1 MTHVKT
7 IQTLLIILNL
17 YLIFGLDEE
26 TSTLRHFKNE
36 ISSLFP
42 FIVDRLDQDPDF
54 QSGSGPRYR
63 IESGSD
69 LDTDPKH

>member
-1 MTHVKT
+1 
-7 IQTLLIILNL
+7 LINLNV
-17 YLIFGLDEE
+17 YLIFGLDEAREE
-26 TSTLRHFKNE
+26 TSTLQHFKNE

-54 QSGSGPRYR
+54 QSGSGSRYP